1 MTPRFSWTTE
11 WMMVL
16 STKTENP
23 GGKRLAA
30 CRKQENKF
38 GQAAFELSVKRF
50 NCLMFSRQ

>member
-23 GGKRLAA
+23 GGKRVAA
-30 CRKQENKF
+30 CRKRENKF
-38 GQAAFELSVKRF
+38 GHAAFELSVKRF
-50 NCLMFSRQ
+50 KCLMFSRQ